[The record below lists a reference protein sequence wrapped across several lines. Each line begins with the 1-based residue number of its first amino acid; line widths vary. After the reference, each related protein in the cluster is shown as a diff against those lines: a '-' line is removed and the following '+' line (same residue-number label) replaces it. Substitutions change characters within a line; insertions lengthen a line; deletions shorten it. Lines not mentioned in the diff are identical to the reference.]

1 LAPGIDV
8 PAVSLVINYNMPEDF
23 ETQPDRNG
31 WRGAGCETYVH
42 RIGRTGRFGR
52 SGTAINLVEVDPAG
66 KDSRLMQ
73 EVIAHHG
80 LEDKMEERRVT
91 SQEELNDLA
100 DLVSQRAVECTE
112 LVLAGETGPAKQ

>member
-1 LAPGIDV
+1 
-8 PAVSLVINYNMPEDF
+8 MPEDF

-31 WRGAGCETYVH
+31 WRGAACGTYVM
-42 RIGRTGRFGR
+42 RIARSNVCFGG